1 VLQVAGS
8 LGPMPQ
14 KSLSRTFWNGG
25 PSGPGEDPEFRPL
38 RLMRDPEGTPVK
50 AEDVTIGSVFHI
62 MPEGLLP
69 NPDDPEAEYLEKHGL
84 EEKAK
89 AAVLILIRLD
99 EGPHRSQKQRDW
111 GHQGIVAYSKICTH
125 VGCPVGPV
133 RAADP
138 PPAVPLPPV
147 DLRRHADCEVI
158 FGPAKRPL
166 PQLKITVDDEGYLVA
181 AAGFAEACRP
191 ELLGAPDEHHHR
203 PTRRRP
209 ARGGH
214 PRRGRS
220 LRSRPARRWHRRWV
234 DDRTGAAKPVGYL
247 MKKVFPDHW
256 SFMLGEIAMYSMIIC
271 LLTGAFL
278 TFWFVPSAG
287 HTIPYDGSFVP
298 LRGVGMSEAYASTL
312 NISFDIKGGL
322 IIRQI
327 HHWAALMFIV
337 ALTVHMFRV
346 FFTGAFRKPREIN
359 WVIGTVLALLAI
371 VEGFAG
377 YSLPDDLLSGTGIR
391 AMAGFVQ
398 TAPVIG
404 TYLVYGIF
412 GGPFPGEMI
421 IPRLYS
427 VHILLLPAI
436 LIGLFTAHIGLVFVQ
451 KHTQYPGPGRT
462 NENVVGFPV
471 MPVYAAKAGGFFF
484 IVFGVLAMIS
494 ALVQIN
500 PVWAYGPYDPSP
512 VTAGSQPDWYMGFA
526 DGALRLLPG
535 WLEFEF
541 WGYTLSLNIALGA
554 LVLLPLVYT
563 VLGIYP
569 FVERWVTKDDR
580 EHHLLDRPRNN
591 PVPHRHRHGG
601 HHRLLGLH
609 VRRGQRHHGDQAAL
623 SINDITWF
631 FRIGLFVLPPL
642 MFWVTK
648 RICLSLQRRD
658 RDTVLHGRETG
669 TIIRTPDGKY
679 FERHEDIDAFERWP
693 LVAFES
699 PAPLALTDG
708 ADANGVSSKDAK
720 KARRRVAWS
729 NFYFKTR
736 VEPVTPTELAAA
748 HHHGEHE
755 AISGGSAPAAIKHDK
770 HPH

>member
-1 VLQVAGS
+1 MSTTTARPADALREGDTPAEAA
-8 LGPMPQ
+8 
-14 KSLSRTFWNGG
+14 
-25 PSGPGEDPEFRPL
+25 PSG
-38 RLMRDPEGTPVK
+38 
-50 AEDVTIGSVFHI
+50 
-62 MPEGLLP
+62 
-69 NPDDPEAEYLEKHGL
+69 
-84 EEKAK
+84 
-89 AAVLILIRLD
+89 AASRV
-99 EGPHRSQKQRDW
+99 G
-111 GHQGIVAYSKICTH
+111 GI
-125 VGCPVGPV
+125 
-133 RAADP
+133 
-138 PPAVPLPPV
+138 
-147 DLRRHADCEVI
+147 
-158 FGPAKRPL
+158 
-166 PQLKITVDDEGYLVA
+166 
-181 AAGFAEACRP
+181 AG
-191 ELLGAPDEHHHR
+191 
-203 PTRRRP
+203 
-209 ARGGH
+209 
-214 PRRGRS
+214 
-220 LRSRPARRWHRRWV
+220 WV

-271 LLTGAFL
+271 LITGAFL

-287 HTIPYDGSFVP
+287 HTVYDGSFVP

-591 PVPHRHRHGG
+591 PVRTGIG
-601 HHRLLGLH
+601 MAGITAYSVFMFAAGNDIMAIKLGM
-609 VRRGQRHHGDQAAL
+609 

-679 FERHEDIDAFERWP
+679 FERHDTELTADQWV
-693 LVAFES
+693 LVQHD
-699 PAPLALTDG
+699 PVAPLELETEVDEHGVARKTSRLAKAKVALSRFYF
-708 ADANGVSSKDAK
+708 ADAVN
-720 KARRRVAWS
+720 
-729 NFYFKTR
+729 
-736 VEPVTPTELAAA
+736 PVTPAELAAA
-748 HHHGEHE
+748 HHHGEEHE
-755 AISGGSAPAAIKHDK
+755 AIEAAPSADESEPAQVGRH
-770 HPH
+770 